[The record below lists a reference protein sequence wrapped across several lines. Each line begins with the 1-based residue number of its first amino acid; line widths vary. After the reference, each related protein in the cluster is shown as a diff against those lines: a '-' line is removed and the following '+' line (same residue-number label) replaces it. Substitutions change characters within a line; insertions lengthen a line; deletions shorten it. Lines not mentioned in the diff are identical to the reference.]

1 MASVE
6 KKMQCRTKDASAS
19 RALGLWLAGLLA
31 VLVTSPLSAEVTIPG
46 WRSDF
51 ESALETARKEQ
62 KPVLAT
68 VSAVWCGACRQMQ
81 QLTLNDVQVSRLVET
96 RFIGVVID
104 GDQRADLVSRYGV
117 TAFPTTFV
125 LDAEGKVLKQWVGF
139 QSSSGFHAE
148 LMTASG
154 IKPGDL
160 DEFPAVSALFPT
172 NASPFEFGGFCLVS
186 LLDDNKLRR
195 GVDNYFAEH
204 RGTRICFYSAEHRNR
219 FLSNPD
225 RYWPVGNGKCL
236 VTSRE
241 DHHEQPGDPRVGVL
255 WKNRLWFFADRDRQ
269 RKFIQSPDR
278 FSNGSL

>member
-1 MASVE
+1 
-6 KKMQCRTKDASAS
+6 MQCRTEGAKAS
-19 RALGLWLAGLLA
+19 RAWCFLLAGLVTLLA
-31 VLVTSPLSAEVTIPG
+31 AAPLSAEVTIPG

-51 ESALETARKEQ
+51 EAALETARQEK

-81 QLTLNDVQVSRLVET
+81 QLTLNDGQIARLIES
-96 RFIGVVID
+96 RFISVVID

-125 LDAEGKVLKQWVGF
+125 LDANGKVLKQWVGF
-139 QSSSGFHAE
+139 QSSSGFLGE
-148 LMTASG
+148 LQAQSG
-154 IKPGDL
+154 VKPGDV
-160 DEFPAVSALFPT
+160 DEFPAVSALYPT

-195 GVDNYFAEH
+195 GVDNYFAEY
-204 RGTRICFYSAEHRNR
+204 RGVRICFYSEEHRHR

-241 DHHEQPGDPRVGVL
+241 DHQEQPGDPRVGVL

-269 RKFIQSPDR
+269 RKFILSPDR